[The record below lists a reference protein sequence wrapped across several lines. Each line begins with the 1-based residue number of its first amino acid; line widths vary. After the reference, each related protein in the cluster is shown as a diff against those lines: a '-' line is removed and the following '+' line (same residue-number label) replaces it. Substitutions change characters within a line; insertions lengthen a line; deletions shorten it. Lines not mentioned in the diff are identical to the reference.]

1 MLIEYSVENFRSI
14 SEKTTFSMV
23 PSKERKKA
31 ENLIRVDGVPGVTK
45 LLKSAVIFGA
55 NASGKTNQI
64 RALDLMQFIVRMSKS
79 YNRGDKI
86 PFYPFILSSEYATK
100 PTTFSIN
107 FITDQTE
114 YRYSFSY
121 NADEIISE
129 ELVYFKG
136 KSEKTIFIRNQNDLQ
151 AYQDYDEQQGL
162 FRHTGNN
169 VLFLS
174 KANNEYKPF
183 GSAFEWFNKNLNYLD
198 SILDIGDRYTIEH
211 MNKSQDNKEKII
223 NLLNYADF
231 DIHDVSGMIKTLK
244 RSEIPD
250 IIVQF
255 IEEDTNKPLPDGVMM
270 TSELKSVHTREDGHQ
285 ITNTF
290 SEFESAGTQ
299 MFFNLLGLFLDAFE
313 NHQRVLIIDE
323 FDTRLHPD
331 LISYIFR
338 LFHSNKINRMNSQL
352 IVTTHN
358 TRLLSADIFRREQI
372 WFTEKKKQT
381 KNTDLYSLFDYE
393 KRLDRSLEKN
403 YFSGRYGGV
412 PDIIERGL

>member
-151 AYQDYDEQQGL
+151 AYQDDDEQQGL

>member
-31 ENLIRVDGVPGVTK
+31 ENLIRVEEVLGVTK

-64 RALDLMQFIVRMSKS
+64 RALYQMQYIIRMSRNFNK
-79 YNRGDKI
+79 GDKI
-86 PFYPFILSSEYATK
+86 PYFPFILSSEYTTK

-107 FITDQTE
+107 FVIDQTE
-114 YRYSFSY
+114 YRYSFTY
-121 NADEIISE
+121 NEDEIISE

-136 KSEKTIFIRNQNDLQ
+136 KSEKKIFVRNKNDLL
-151 AYQDYDEQQGL
+151 AYQDEEEQQGL

-183 GSAFEWFNKNLNYLD
+183 GPAFRWFNDNLNYLN
-198 SILDIGDRYTIEH
+198 SIMDIGDRYTIKY
-211 MNKSQDNKEKII
+211 MNHSQENKEKLI
-223 NLLNYADF
+223 NLLHYADF
-231 DIHDVSGMIKTLK
+231 DIHDISGTLKTLK

-250 IIVQF
+250 IIIQF
-255 IEEDTNKPLPDGVMM
+255 IEKDTKKPLPDGAIM
-270 TSELKSVHTREDGHQ
+270 TSELKSVHTRDDGHQ
-285 ITNTF
+285 ISSTF

-313 NHQRVLIIDE
+313 NHQRILIIDE

-338 LFHSNKINRMNSQL
+338 LFHSNTINRMDSQL

-381 KNTDLYSLFDYE
+381 RNTDLYSLFDYE

>member
-1 MLIEYSVENFRSI
+1 
-14 SEKTTFSMV
+14 MV

>member
-64 RALDLMQFIVRMSKS
+64 RALNLMQFIVRMSRNFNK
-79 YNRGDKI
+79 GDKI
-86 PFYPFILSSEYATK
+86 PYFPFILNSEYAEK
-100 PTTFSIN
+100 PTTFSLN
-107 FITDQTE
+107 FIIDETE

-136 KSEKTIFIRNQNDLQ
+136 KSEKTIFIRDQNNLQ
-151 AYQDYDEQQGL
+151 TYQDDDEQQGL

-183 GSAFEWFNKNLNYLD
+183 GPVFKWFNENLNYLD
-198 SILDIGDRYTIEH
+198 SIMDIGDRYTINY
-211 MNKSQDNKEKII
+211 MNRSQENKDKII
-223 NLLNYADF
+223 NLLNFADF
-231 DIHDVSGMIKTLK
+231 DIHDVSGTIKTLK
-244 RSEIPD
+244 RTDIPD
-250 IIVQF
+250 IIIQF
-255 IEEDTNKPLPDGVMM
+255 IEKDTKKPLPDEAIM
-270 TSELKSVHTREDGHQ
+270 TSELKSVHTRDDGHQ

-299 MFFNLLGLFLDAFE
+299 IFFNLLGLFLDAFE

-331 LISYIFR
+331 LITYIFR

-381 KNTDLYSLFDYE
+381 RNTDLYSLFDYE
-393 KRLDRSLEKN
+393 KRLDRSIEKN
-403 YFSGRYGGV
+403 YFSGRYGGL
-412 PDIIERGL
+412 PDIMERGL

>member
-64 RALDLMQFIVRMSKS
+64 RALDLMQFIVCMSRNFNK
-79 YNRGDKI
+79 GDKI
-86 PFYPFILSSEYATK
+86 PYFPFILNSEYAEK
-100 PTTFSIN
+100 PTTFSLN
-107 FITDQTE
+107 FIIDETE

-136 KSEKTIFIRNQNDLQ
+136 KSEKTIFIRNQNNLQ
-151 AYQDYDEQQGL
+151 AYQDDDEQQGL

-183 GSAFEWFNKNLNYLD
+183 GPAFKWFNENLNYLD
-198 SILDIGDRYTIEH
+198 SIMDIGDRYTINY
-211 MNKSQDNKEKII
+211 MNRSQENKDKII
-223 NLLNYADF
+223 NLLNFADF
-231 DIHDVSGMIKTLK
+231 DIHDISGTIKTLK
-244 RSEIPD
+244 RTDIPD
-250 IIVQF
+250 IVIQF
-255 IEEDTNKPLPDGVMM
+255 IEKDTKKPLPDGAIM
-270 TSELKSVHTREDGHQ
+270 TSELKSLHTRDDGNQ

-299 MFFNLLGLFLDAFE
+299 IFFNLLGLFLDAFE

-372 WFTEKKKQT
+372 WFTEKKKNT
-381 KNTDLYSLFDYE
+381 RNTDLYSLFDYE
-393 KRLDRSLEKN
+393 KRLDRSIEKN

-412 PDIIERGL
+412 PDIMERGL

>member
-14 SEKTTFSMV
+14 SEKTTFSML

-31 ENLIRVDGVPGVTK
+31 ENLIRVDGVSGVTK

-64 RALDLMQFIVRMSKS
+64 RALDLMQFIVRMSRNFNK
-79 YNRGDKI
+79 GDKI
-86 PFYPFILSSEYATK
+86 PYFPFILNSEYAEK
-100 PTTFSIN
+100 PTTFSLN
-107 FITDQTE
+107 FIIDETE

-136 KSEKTIFIRNQNDLQ
+136 KSEKTIFIRNQNNLQ
-151 AYQDYDEQQGL
+151 AYQDDDEQQGL

-183 GSAFEWFNKNLNYLD
+183 GPAFKWFNENLNYLD
-198 SILDIGDRYTIEH
+198 SIMDIGDRYTINY
-211 MNKSQDNKEKII
+211 MNRSQDNKDKII
-223 NLLNYADF
+223 NLLNFADF
-231 DIHDVSGMIKTLK
+231 DIHDISGTIKTLK
-244 RSEIPD
+244 RTDIPD
-250 IIVQF
+250 IVIQF
-255 IEEDTNKPLPDGVMM
+255 IEKDTKKPLPDGAIM
-270 TSELKSVHTREDGHQ
+270 TSELKSVHTRDDGYQ

-299 MFFNLLGLFLDAFE
+299 IFFNLLGLFLDAFE

-331 LISYIFR
+331 LITYIFR

-372 WFTEKKKQT
+372 WFTEKKKNT
-381 KNTDLYSLFDYE
+381 RNTDLYSLFDYE
-393 KRLDRSLEKN
+393 KRLDRSIEKN

-412 PDIIERGL
+412 PDIMERGL

>member
-14 SEKTTFSMV
+14 SEKTTFSML

-31 ENLIRVDGVPGVTK
+31 ENLIRVEKVLGVTK

-64 RALDLMQFIVRMSKS
+64 RALDLMQYIVRMSRNFNK
-79 YNRGDKI
+79 GDKI
-86 PFYPFILSSEYATK
+86 PYFPFILSSEYTTK

-107 FITDQTE
+107 FVIDQTE
-114 YRYSFSY
+114 YRYSFTY
-121 NADEIISE
+121 NEDEIISE
-129 ELVYFKG
+129 ELICFKG
-136 KSEKTIFIRNQNDLQ
+136 KSEKKIFVRNKNDLL
-151 AYQDYDEQQGL
+151 AYQDEEEQQGL

-183 GSAFEWFNKNLNYLD
+183 GPAFRWFNDNLNYLN
-198 SILDIGDRYTIEH
+198 SIMDIGDRYTIKY
-211 MNKSQDNKEKII
+211 MNHSQENKEKLI
-223 NLLNYADF
+223 NLLHYADF
-231 DIHDVSGMIKTLK
+231 DIHDISGTLKTLK

-250 IIVQF
+250 IIIQF
-255 IEEDTNKPLPDGVMM
+255 IEKDTKKPLPDGAIM
-270 TSELKSVHTREDGHQ
+270 TSELKSVHTRDDGHQ
-285 ITNTF
+285 ISSTF

-313 NHQRVLIIDE
+313 NHQRILIIDE

-338 LFHSNKINRMNSQL
+338 LFHSNTINRMDSQL

-358 TRLLSADIFRREQI
+358 TRLLSADVFRREQI

-381 KNTDLYSLFDYE
+381 RNTDLYSLFDYE

>member
-14 SEKTTFSMV
+14 SEKTTFSML

-31 ENLIRVDGVPGVTK
+31 ENLIRVEEVLGVTK

-64 RALDLMQFIVRMSKS
+64 RALDLMQYIVRMSRNFNK
-79 YNRGDKI
+79 GDKI
-86 PFYPFILSSEYATK
+86 PYFPFILSSEYTTK

-107 FITDQTE
+107 FVIDQTE
-114 YRYSFSY
+114 YRYSFTY
-121 NADEIISE
+121 NEDEIISE
-129 ELVYFKG
+129 ELICFKG
-136 KSEKTIFIRNQNDLQ
+136 KSEKKIFVRNKNDLL
-151 AYQDYDEQQGL
+151 AYQDEEEQQGL

-183 GSAFEWFNKNLNYLD
+183 GPAFRWFNDNLNYLN
-198 SILDIGDRYTIEH
+198 SIMDIGDRYTIKY
-211 MNKSQDNKEKII
+211 MNHSQENKEKLI
-223 NLLNYADF
+223 NLLHYADF
-231 DIHDVSGMIKTLK
+231 DIHDISGTLKTLK

-250 IIVQF
+250 IIIQF
-255 IEEDTNKPLPDGVMM
+255 IEKDTKKPLPDGAIM
-270 TSELKSVHTREDGHQ
+270 TSELKSVHTRDDGHQ
-285 ITNTF
+285 ISSTF

-313 NHQRVLIIDE
+313 NHQRILIIDE

-338 LFHSNKINRMNSQL
+338 LFHSNTINRMDSQL

-381 KNTDLYSLFDYE
+381 RNTDLYSLFDYE

>member
-64 RALDLMQFIVRMSKS
+64 RALNLMQFIVRMSRNFNK
-79 YNRGDKI
+79 GDKI
-86 PFYPFILSSEYATK
+86 PYFPFILNSEYAEK
-100 PTTFSIN
+100 PTTFSLN
-107 FITDQTE
+107 FIIDETE

-136 KSEKTIFIRNQNDLQ
+136 KSEKTIFIRNQNNLQ
-151 AYQDYDEQQGL
+151 TYQDDDEQQGL

-183 GSAFEWFNKNLNYLD
+183 GPVFKWFNENLNYLD
-198 SILDIGDRYTIEH
+198 SIMDIGDRYTINY
-211 MNKSQDNKEKII
+211 MNRSQENKDKII
-223 NLLNYADF
+223 NLLNFADF
-231 DIHDVSGMIKTLK
+231 DIHDVSGTIKTLK
-244 RSEIPD
+244 RTDIPD
-250 IIVQF
+250 IIIQF
-255 IEEDTNKPLPDGVMM
+255 IEKDTKKPLPDEAIM
-270 TSELKSVHTREDGHQ
+270 TSELKSVHTRDDGHQ

-299 MFFNLLGLFLDAFE
+299 IFFNLLGLFLDAFE

-331 LISYIFR
+331 LITYIFR

-381 KNTDLYSLFDYE
+381 RNTDLYSLFDYE
-393 KRLDRSLEKN
+393 KRLDRSIEKN
-403 YFSGRYGGV
+403 YFSGRYGGL
-412 PDIIERGL
+412 PDIMERGL

>member
-14 SEKTTFSMV
+14 SEKTTFSMI
-23 PSKERKKA
+23 PSKERKKM
-31 ENLIRVDGVPGVTK
+31 ENLIRVEGVPGVTK

-64 RALDLMQFIVRMSKS
+64 HALDLMRYIVLKS
-79 YNRGDKI
+79 RNFNKGDKI
-86 PFYPFILSSEYATK
+86 PFFPFALNSEYATK

-107 FITDQTE
+107 FITDRTE

-121 NADEIISE
+121 NDDEVKSE
-129 ELVYFKG
+129 ELVYFKE
-136 KSEKTIFIRNQNDLQ
+136 KSERTIFVRNQNELIVS
-151 AYQDYDEQQGL
+151 QDDDELQGL

-183 GSAFEWFNKNLNYLD
+183 GPTFEWFNKSLNYMD
-198 SILDIGDRYTIEH
+198 SILDIGDRHTIGY
-211 MNKSQDNKEKII
+211 MNESQDNKEKII

-231 DIHDVSGMIKTLK
+231 DIDDISGTIKTLK
-244 RSEIPD
+244 RSEIPEMV
-250 IIVQF
+250 IQL
-255 IEEDTNKPLPDGVMM
+255 IEDNTKKPLTDGVIK
-270 TSELKSVHTREDGHQ
+270 TSELKSVHTRDDGHQ
-285 ITNTF
+285 ITSTF

-299 MFFNLLGLFLDAFE
+299 IFFNLLGLFLDAFE
-313 NHQRVLIIDE
+313 NRQRILIIDE

-331 LISYIFR
+331 LITYIFR

-358 TRLLSADIFRREQI
+358 TRLLSTDIFRREQI

-381 KNTDLYSLFDYE
+381 RNTDLYSLFDYE
-393 KRLDRSLEKN
+393 KRLDRSIEKN
-403 YFSGRYGGV
+403 YFSGRYGGL
-412 PDIIERGL
+412 PDIMERGL

>member
-64 RALDLMQFIVRMSKS
+64 RALNLMQFIVRMSRNFNK
-79 YNRGDKI
+79 GDKI
-86 PFYPFILSSEYATK
+86 PYFPFILNSEYAEK
-100 PTTFSIN
+100 PTTFSLN
-107 FITDQTE
+107 FIIDETE

-136 KSEKTIFIRNQNDLQ
+136 KSEKTIFIRDQNNLQ
-151 AYQDYDEQQGL
+151 TYQDDDEQQGL

-183 GSAFEWFNKNLNYLD
+183 GPVFKWFNENLNYLD
-198 SILDIGDRYTIEH
+198 SIMDIGDRYTINY
-211 MNKSQDNKEKII
+211 MNRSQENKDKII
-223 NLLNYADF
+223 NLLNFADF
-231 DIHDVSGMIKTLK
+231 DIHDVSGTIKTLK
-244 RSEIPD
+244 RTDIPD
-250 IIVQF
+250 IIIQF
-255 IEEDTNKPLPDGVMM
+255 IEKDTKKPLPDGAIM
-270 TSELKSVHTREDGHQ
+270 TSELKSVHTRDDGHQ

-299 MFFNLLGLFLDAFE
+299 IFFNLLGLFLDAFE

-331 LISYIFR
+331 LITYIFR

-381 KNTDLYSLFDYE
+381 RNTDLYSLFDYE
-393 KRLDRSLEKN
+393 KRLDRSIEKN
-403 YFSGRYGGV
+403 YFSGRYGGL
-412 PDIIERGL
+412 PDIMERGL

>member
-31 ENLIRVDGVPGVTK
+31 ENLIRVDGVTGITK

-64 RALDLMQFIVRMSKS
+64 RALDLMQFIVRMSRNFNK
-79 YNRGDKI
+79 GDKI
-86 PFYPFILSSEYATK
+86 PYFPFILNSEYAEK

-107 FITDQTE
+107 FITNETE

-151 AYQDYDEQQGL
+151 AYQDDDEQQGL

-183 GSAFEWFNKNLNYLD
+183 GPIFRWFNENLNYLD
-198 SILDIGDRYTIEH
+198 SIMDIGDRYTINY
-211 MNKSQDNKEKII
+211 MNRSQENKDKII
-223 NLLNYADF
+223 NLLNFADF
-231 DIHDVSGMIKTLK
+231 DIHDVSGTIKTLK
-244 RSEIPD
+244 RTDIPD
-250 IIVQF
+250 IVIQF
-255 IEEDTNKPLPDGVMM
+255 IEKDTKKPLPDGAIM
-270 TSELKSVHTREDGHQ
+270 TSELKSVHTRDDGHQ
-285 ITNTF
+285 IINTF
-290 SEFESAGTQ
+290 SEFESAGTRI
-299 MFFNLLGLFLDAFE
+299 FFNLLGLFLDAFE
-313 NHQRVLIIDE
+313 NRQRILIIDE

-331 LISYIFR
+331 LITYIFR

-372 WFTEKKKQT
+372 WFTEKKKNT
-381 KNTDLYSLFDYE
+381 RNTDLYSLFDYE
-393 KRLDRSLEKN
+393 KRLDRSIEKN

-412 PDIIERGL
+412 PDIMERGF

>member
-31 ENLIRVDGVPGVTK
+31 ENLIRVEEVFGVTK

-64 RALDLMQFIVRMSKS
+64 RALDLMHFIVRMSRNFNK
-79 YNRGDKI
+79 GDKI
-86 PFYPFILSSEYATK
+86 PYFPFILSSKSVEK
-100 PTTFSIN
+100 PTTFTIN
-107 FITDQTE
+107 FITNKTE

-136 KSEKTIFIRNQNDLQ
+136 KSEKKIFIRNQNELS
-151 AYQDYDEQQGL
+151 AYQDDDEQQGL

-183 GSAFEWFNKNLNYLD
+183 GPAFKWFNENLNYLD
-198 SILDIGDRYTIEH
+198 SIMDIGDRYTINY
-211 MNKSQDNKEKII
+211 MNRTQENKEKII

-231 DIHDVSGMIKTLK
+231 DIDDVSGTIKTMK
-244 RSEIPD
+244 RTDIPD
-250 IIVQF
+250 IVIQL
-255 IEEDTNKPLPDGVMM
+255 IEDNTKKPLTDGVIK
-270 TSELKSVHTREDGHQ
+270 TSELKSVHTRDDGHQ

-299 MFFNLLGLFLDAFE
+299 IFFNLLGLFLDAFE
-313 NHQRVLIIDE
+313 NHQQVLIIDE

-331 LISYIFR
+331 LITYIFR

-381 KNTDLYSLFDYE
+381 RNTDLYSLFDYE
-393 KRLDRSLEKN
+393 KRLDRSIEKN
-403 YFSGRYGGV
+403 YFSGRYGGL
-412 PDIIERGL
+412 PDIMERGL

>member
-31 ENLIRVDGVPGVTK
+31 ENLIRVEEVFGVTK

-64 RALDLMQFIVRMSKS
+64 RALDLMHFIVRMSRNFNK
-79 YNRGDKI
+79 GDKI
-86 PFYPFILSSEYATK
+86 PYFPFILSSKSVEK
-100 PTTFSIN
+100 PTTFTIN
-107 FITDQTE
+107 FITNKTE

-136 KSEKTIFIRNQNDLQ
+136 KSEKKIFIRNQNELS
-151 AYQDYDEQQGL
+151 AYQDDDEQQGL

-183 GSAFEWFNKNLNYLD
+183 GPAFKWFNENLNYLD
-198 SILDIGDRYTIEH
+198 SIMDIGDRYTINY
-211 MNKSQDNKEKII
+211 MNRTQENKEKII

-231 DIHDVSGMIKTLK
+231 DIDDVSGTIKTMK
-244 RSEIPD
+244 RTDIPD
-250 IIVQF
+250 IVIQL
-255 IEEDTNKPLPDGVMM
+255 IEDNTKKPLTDGVIK
-270 TSELKSVHTREDGHQ
+270 TSELKSVHTRDDGHQ

-299 MFFNLLGLFLDAFE
+299 IFFNLLGLFLDAFE
-313 NHQRVLIIDE
+313 NHQQVLIIDE

-331 LISYIFR
+331 LITYIFR

-358 TRLLSADIFRREQI
+358 TRLLSADLFRREQI
-372 WFTEKKKQT
+372 WFTEKKENT

-393 KRLDRSLEKN
+393 KRLDRSIEKN

-412 PDIIERGL
+412 PDIMERGL

>member
-31 ENLIRVDGVPGVTK
+31 ENLIRVDGVTGVTK

-64 RALDLMQFIVRMSKS
+64 RALDLMQFIVRMSRNFNK
-79 YNRGDKI
+79 GDKI
-86 PFYPFILSSEYATK
+86 PYFPFILNSEYAEK
-100 PTTFSIN
+100 PTTFSLN
-107 FITDQTE
+107 FIIDETE

-151 AYQDYDEQQGL
+151 AYQDDDEQQGL

-183 GSAFEWFNKNLNYLD
+183 GPAFKWFNENLNYLD
-198 SILDIGDRYTIEH
+198 SIMDIGDRYTINY
-211 MNKSQDNKEKII
+211 MNRSQENKDKII
-223 NLLNYADF
+223 NLLNFADF
-231 DIHDVSGMIKTLK
+231 DIHDVSGTIKTLK
-244 RSEIPD
+244 RTDIPD
-250 IIVQF
+250 IVIQF
-255 IEEDTNKPLPDGVMM
+255 IEKDTKKPLPDGAIM
-270 TSELKSVHTREDGHQ
+270 TSELKSVHTRDDGHQ
-285 ITNTF
+285 IINTF
-290 SEFESAGTQ
+290 SEFESAGTRI
-299 MFFNLLGLFLDAFE
+299 FFNLLGLFRDAFE

-331 LISYIFR
+331 LITYIFR

-372 WFTEKKKQT
+372 WFTEKKKNT
-381 KNTDLYSLFDYE
+381 RNTDLYSLFDYE
-393 KRLDRSLEKN
+393 KRLDRSIEKN

-412 PDIIERGL
+412 PDIMERGL

>member
-1 MLIEYSVENFRSI
+1 MENFRSI

>member
-1 MLIEYSVENFRSI
+1 
-14 SEKTTFSMV
+14 MV

-31 ENLIRVDGVPGVTK
+31 ENLIRVEEVPGVTK

-64 RALDLMQFIVRMSKS
+64 RALDLMQFIVRMSRNFNK
-79 YNRGDKI
+79 GDKI
-86 PFYPFILSSEYATK
+86 PYFPFILNSEYAEK
-100 PTTFSIN
+100 PTAFSLN
-107 FITDQTE
+107 FIIDETE

-136 KSEKTIFIRNQNDLQ
+136 KSEKTIFVRKQNDLL
-151 AYQDYDEQQGL
+151 AYQDEEEQKGL

-183 GSAFEWFNKNLNYLD
+183 GPVFKWFNVNLNYMD
-198 SILDIGDRYTIEH
+198 SIMDIGDRYTINY
-211 MNKSQDNKEKII
+211 MNRKQENKDQII
-223 NLLNYADF
+223 NLLNFADF
-231 DIHDVSGMIKTLK
+231 DIDDISGTIKTMK
-244 RSEIPD
+244 RSDIPD
-250 IIVQF
+250 IVIQL
-255 IEEDTNKPLPDGVMM
+255 IEDNTKKPLTDGVIK
-270 TSELKSVHTREDGHQ
+270 TSELTSVHTRDDGHQ

-313 NHQRVLIIDE
+313 NRQRILIIDE

-331 LISYIFR
+331 LITYIFR
-338 LFHSNKINRMNSQL
+338 LFHSNKTNRMNSQL

-381 KNTDLYSLFDYE
+381 RNTDLYSLFEYE
-393 KRLDRSLEKN
+393 KRLDRSIEKN

-412 PDIIERGL
+412 PDIMERGL

>member
-31 ENLIRVDGVPGVTK
+31 ENLIRVDGVTGVTK

-64 RALDLMQFIVRMSKS
+64 RALDLMQFIVRMSRNFNK
-79 YNRGDKI
+79 GDKI
-86 PFYPFILSSEYATK
+86 PYFPFILNSEYAEK
-100 PTTFSIN
+100 PTTFSLN
-107 FITDQTE
+107 FIIDETE

-151 AYQDYDEQQGL
+151 AYQDDDEQQGL

-183 GSAFEWFNKNLNYLD
+183 GPAFKWFNENLNYLD
-198 SILDIGDRYTIEH
+198 SIMDIGDRYTINY
-211 MNKSQDNKEKII
+211 MNRSQENKDKII
-223 NLLNYADF
+223 NLLNFADF
-231 DIHDVSGMIKTLK
+231 DIHDVSGTIKTLK
-244 RSEIPD
+244 RTDIPD
-250 IIVQF
+250 IVIQF
-255 IEEDTNKPLPDGVMM
+255 IEKDTKKPLPDGAIM
-270 TSELKSVHTREDGHQ
+270 TSELKSVHTRDDGHQ

-290 SEFESAGTQ
+290 SEFESAGTRI
-299 MFFNLLGLFLDAFE
+299 FFNLLGLFLDAFE
-313 NHQRVLIIDE
+313 NRQKILIIDE

-358 TRLLSADIFRREQI
+358 TRLLSSDLFRREQI

-381 KNTDLYSLFDYE
+381 RNTDLYSLFDYE
-393 KRLDRSLEKN
+393 KRLDRSIEKN

-412 PDIIERGL
+412 PDIMERGL

>member
-1 MLIEYSVENFRSI
+1 MLIEYNVENFRSI
-14 SEKTTFSMV
+14 SEKTTFSML

-64 RALDLMQFIVRMSKS
+64 RALDLMQFIVRMSRNFNK
-79 YNRGDKI
+79 GDKI
-86 PFYPFILSSEYATK
+86 PYFPFILNSEYAEK
-100 PTTFSIN
+100 PTTFSLN
-107 FITDQTE
+107 FIIDETE

-136 KSEKTIFIRNQNDLQ
+136 KSQRTIFIRNQNDLQ
-151 AYQDYDEQQGL
+151 AYQDDDEQQGL

-183 GSAFEWFNKNLNYLD
+183 GPAFKWFNENLNYMD
-198 SILDIGDRYTIEH
+198 SIMNIGDRYTINY
-211 MNKSQDNKEKII
+211 MNRSQENKDKII
-223 NLLNYADF
+223 NLLNFADF
-231 DIHDVSGMIKTLK
+231 DIHDVSGIIKTLK
-244 RSEIPD
+244 RTDIPD
-250 IIVQF
+250 IVIQF
-255 IEEDTNKPLPDGVMM
+255 IEKDTKKPLPDGAIM

-313 NHQRVLIIDE
+313 NNQQVLIIDE

-358 TRLLSADIFRREQI
+358 TRLLSADLFRREQI

>member
-31 ENLIRVDGVPGVTK
+31 ENLIRVDGVTGVTK

-64 RALDLMQFIVRMSKS
+64 RALDLMHFIVRMSRNFNK
-79 YNRGDKI
+79 GDKI
-86 PFYPFILSSEYATK
+86 PYFPFILNSEYAEK
-100 PTTFSIN
+100 PTTFSLN
-107 FITDQTE
+107 FIIDQTE
-114 YRYSFSY
+114 YRYSFSH
-121 NADEIISE
+121 NADEVISE

-151 AYQDYDEQQGL
+151 AYQDDDEQQGL

-183 GSAFEWFNKNLNYLD
+183 GPVFRWFNENLNYLD
-198 SILDIGDRYTIEH
+198 SIMDIGDRYTINY
-211 MNKSQDNKEKII
+211 MNRTQENKDKII
-223 NLLNYADF
+223 NLLNFADF
-231 DIHDVSGMIKTLK
+231 DIDDVSGTIKTMK
-244 RSEIPD
+244 RTDIPD
-250 IIVQF
+250 IVIQL
-255 IEEDTNKPLPDGVMM
+255 IEDNTKKPLTDGVIK
-270 TSELKSVHTREDGHQ
+270 TSELKSVHTRDDGHQ

-358 TRLLSADIFRREQI
+358 TRLLSADLFRREQI
-372 WFTEKKKQT
+372 WFTEKKKKT
-381 KNTDLYSLFDYE
+381 RNTDLYSLFDYE